1 MFQQSGFVTC
11 RGLMVLTYQIHRLS
25 GSRAIG
31 ACQSFDLL

>member
-1 MFQQSGFVTC
+1 MFQQSGVVTC
-11 RGLMVLTYQIHRLS
+11 RGLMVLTYQFRSLS